1 LIICNSLNIKKSGT
15 KDISTN
21 WNPRG
26 ETMINKSAIIIALSS
41 LALICTTAHAQGW
54 KYNWRNS
61 PLTTKNSNEWRNKPY
76 TGMPSDTWRNSP
88 LSARQS
94 ESKLRWN
101 KGKWQKSPTYWR
113 NSPYIKKPID
123 SGRWQNRWD
132 KRKWSYSPINWRNSE
147 LRYKNTIKRYERE
160 SVIQEVRVWVRSD
173 EESEKA
179 SVPEENEEKKEYVKP
194 QIETIGE
201 ELKTISENA
210 PQNLGHTE
218 NYFIVYGGES
228 IFRIQKNVQK
238 RIDIT
243 PGGVI
248 EIYSSK
254 EENH

>member
-1 LIICNSLNIKKSGT
+1 
-15 KDISTN
+15 
-21 WNPRG
+21 
-26 ETMINKSAIIIALSS
+26 MINKSAIIIALSS
-41 LALICTTAHAQGW
+41 LALICTTEYARGW
-54 KYNWRNS
+54 KDNWI
-61 PLTTKNSNEWRNKPY
+61 
-76 TGMPSDTWRNSP
+76 NSP

-101 KGKWQKSPTYWR
+101 KDKWQKSPTYWR

-160 SVIQEVRVWVRSD
+160 SVIQEVRVWVPSD
-173 EESEKA
+173 GESEKA
-179 SVPEENEEKKEYVKP
+179 SISEEKKEYVKP

-201 ELKTISENA
+201 EVKTISENA

-218 NYFIVYGGES
+218 DYFIVYGGES
-228 IFRIQKNVQK
+228 IVRIQKNVQK
-238 RIDIT
+238 SIHMAR
-243 PGGVI
+243 GGVI

-254 EENH
+254 DENH